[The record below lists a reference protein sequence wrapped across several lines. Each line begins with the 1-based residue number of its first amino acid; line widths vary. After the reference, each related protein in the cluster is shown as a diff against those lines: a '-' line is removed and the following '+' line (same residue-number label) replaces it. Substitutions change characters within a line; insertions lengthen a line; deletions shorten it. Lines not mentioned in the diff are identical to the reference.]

1 MEEIRDEYL
10 KLYERNKILDKEFM
24 NKYVDS
30 DTRLHEKNCLELIVE
45 LGELA
50 NESRCF
56 KYWSIKGVNR
66 EYLLEEYA
74 DCLLMVLY
82 MFNYYNVS
90 NIYSIDKEYSDD
102 ILFVFN
108 DLIRMCTKFMDSNI
122 DNEYVMEVFNY
133 LLHLGK
139 LLEISKEEIIKA
151 CYDKIIKNEE
161 RLNSNY

>member
-1 MEEIRDEYL
+1 MEEYL
-10 KLYERNKILDKEFM
+10 KLYERNKILDSEFM
-24 NKYVDS
+24 NKYINVDQ
-30 DTRLHEKNCLELIVE
+30 DLHKKNCLELIVE

-56 KYWSIKGVNR
+56 KYWSIKKSNKDMVV
-66 EYLLEEYA
+66 EEYA

-82 MFNYYNVS
+82 MFNYYNVV
-90 NIYSIDKEYSDD
+90 NIYTIDNEYSDD

-108 DLIRMCTKFMDSNI
+108 DLIRMCTKFMDDINI
-122 DNEYVMEVFNY
+122 NEEYLMNVFNY

-139 LLEISKEEIIKA
+139 LLGFTKEEITLA
-151 CYDKIIKNEE
+151 CYNKIMKNEE

>member
-1 MEEIRDEYL
+1 MEEYL
-10 KLYERNKILDKEFM
+10 KLYERNKILDSEFM
-24 NKYVDS
+24 NKYILD
-30 DTRLHEKNCLELIVE
+30 DKDLHKKNCLELIVE

-56 KYWSIKGVNR
+56 KYWSIKRVNH

-82 MFNYYNVS
+82 MFNYYNIS
-90 NIYSIDKEYSDD
+90 NIYSIENKYSDD
-102 ILFVFN
+102 ILVVFN
-108 DLIRMCTKFMDSNI
+108 DLIRMCTKFMDDI
-122 DNEYVMEVFNY
+122 DINEEYVINVFNY

-139 LLEISKEEIIKA
+139 LLDLKDDEIIKA

>member
-1 MEEIRDEYL
+1 MEEFY
-10 KLYERNKILDKEFM
+10 KLYQRNKILDAHFM
-24 NKYVDS
+24 NKYVDN
-30 DTRLHEKNCLELIVE
+30 DKRLHEKNCLELIVE

-66 EYLLEEYA
+66 ENLLEEYA

-82 MFNYYNVS
+82 MFNYYNID
-90 NIYSIDKEYSDD
+90 NIYEVKNDYSED

-108 DLIRMCTKFMDSNI
+108 DLIRMCAMFMDN
-122 DNEYVMEVFNY
+122 DNLDEDYVMNVFNY

-139 LLEISKEEIIKA
+139 LLNISENEIIKS

>member
-1 MEEIRDEYL
+1 MEEYY
-10 KLYERNKILDKEFM
+10 KLYQRNKILDDHFM
-24 NKYVDS
+24 NKYIKD
-30 DTRLHEKNCLELIVE
+30 DNRLHEKNCLELIVE
-45 LGELA
+45 LCELA

-56 KYWSIKGVNR
+56 KYWSIKSVNR

-82 MFNYYNVS
+82 MFNYYNID
-90 NIYSIDKEYSDD
+90 NIYEVKNDYSED

-108 DLIRMCTKFMDSNI
+108 DLIRMCAKFMDNDNI
-122 DNEYVMEVFNY
+122 DEDYVMNVFNY

-139 LLEISKEEIIKA
+139 LLNISEKEIIKS

>member
-1 MEEIRDEYL
+1 MEEYY
-10 KLYERNKILDKEFM
+10 KLYQRNKILDDHFM
-24 NKYVDS
+24 NKYIKD
-30 DTRLHEKNCLELIVE
+30 DKRLHEKNCLELIVE
-45 LGELA
+45 LCELA

-56 KYWSIKGVNR
+56 KYWSIKSVNR

-82 MFNYYNVS
+82 MFNYYNID
-90 NIYSIDKEYSDD
+90 NIYEVKNDYSED

-108 DLIRMCTKFMDSNI
+108 DLIRMCAKFMDNDNI
-122 DNEYVMEVFNY
+122 DEDYVMNVFNY

-139 LLEISKEEIIKA
+139 LLNISEKEIIKS